1 MVAFQIG
8 DMTPAERIELIIK
21 EQNTNARRLSIE
33 LGFSESYIPAISGGA
48 KPISKKIAEALH
60 KKYGYSIEWLL
71 FGIGHQKTGI
81 SSNSNINVVTEG
93 DYEYITLPYAP
104 VPLRAGI
111 IDMSDPE
118 ANYGNLSKIN
128 VRIKKGED
136 IKNNIV
142 FEVNGDSME
151 PQLASGSQVRCK
163 WVDPSNWE
171 YISSGVYAV
180 SYAHSFVIKRVKNN
194 DIISS
199 GYLTLHSD
207 NVLTGGS
214 INVPVDQIRHIWKV
228 IRIIDGP
235 VY

>member
-1 MVAFQIG
+1 MNS
-8 DMTPAERIELIIK
+8 AERIELVLS
-21 EQNTNARRLSIE
+21 EQNTNARRMSLE
-33 LGFSESYIPAISGGA
+33 LGFSESYIPAIAGGN
-48 KPISKKIAEALH
+48 KPISKKIAEAIH

-71 FGIGHQKTGI
+71 FGIGSKKPI
-81 SSNSNINVVTEG
+81 PANNLSMVVED
-93 DYEYITLPYAP
+93 DYEYVILPYAP

-111 IDMSDPE
+111 IEMSDPE
-118 ANYGNLSKIN
+118 ANYGNLSRIK
-128 VRIKKGED
+128 VRIKKGEEVKD
-136 IKNNIV
+136 NVV

-163 WVDPSNWE
+163 WIDPGNWE
-171 YISSGVYAV
+171 YLSSGVYAV

-194 DIISS
+194 DLISK

-228 IRIIDGP
+228 IRIIDSP
-235 VY
+235 VF